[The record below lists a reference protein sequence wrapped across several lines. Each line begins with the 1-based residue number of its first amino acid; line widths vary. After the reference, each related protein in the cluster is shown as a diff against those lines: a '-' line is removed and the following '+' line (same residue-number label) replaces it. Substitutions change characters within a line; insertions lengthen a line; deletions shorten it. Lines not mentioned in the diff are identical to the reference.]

1 MKSKRKFSSEF
12 KAKVAIEALK
22 EQSTLSELAI
32 KYQLTPNQISQW
44 KKEFLEKAP
53 QVFAMKTPEKSHE
66 DEVNAL
72 YKKIGE
78 LQIANDFLK
87 KSCRELQ

>member
-78 LQIANDFLK
+78 LQIANDFFANI
-87 KSCRELQ
+87 C

>member
-22 EQSTLSELAI
+22 EQSTLSEM
-32 KYQLTPNQISQW
+32 S
-44 KKEFLEKAP
+44 
-53 QVFAMKTPEKSHE
+53 MKTPEKSRE
-66 DEVNAL
+66 EEVDAL